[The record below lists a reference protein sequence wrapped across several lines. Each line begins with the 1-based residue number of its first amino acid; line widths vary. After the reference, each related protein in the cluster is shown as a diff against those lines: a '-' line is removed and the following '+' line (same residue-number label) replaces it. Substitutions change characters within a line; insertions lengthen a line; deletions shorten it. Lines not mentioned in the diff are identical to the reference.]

1 MKVAQFLAS
10 LDTSPTACK
19 AIVRIAQ
26 IAPPFVRIPPARY
39 GGTERVVHV
48 LTEEL
53 VRRGHDVTLFAAGT
67 CETTAHLH
75 PVCPRP
81 LWEMGAAD
89 PLAIRV
95 LQVEEVVRRSGEFD
109 VLHSHVD
116 YLPWLAG
123 DRLRAPL
130 VTTLHG
136 RLDLP
141 ELRPLFH
148 AYRGQALVSISNAQR
163 RPLADLALNWV
174 ATVHHGLNLDE
185 TYRLGSGRGGY
196 LVFLGRIAPEK
207 DPVTAIRVA
216 IQAGLQLK
224 IAARVD
230 SVDAQYFQTQ
240 VEPLLGHPLIE
251 WVGELDDRGKA
262 ELLEGALALLMPV
275 AWDEPF
281 GLVFIEALAA
291 GTPVIS
297 RPRGSIPEL
306 IRHGA
311 HGFLAE
317 TDDEL
322 VEACRA
328 ANLVD
333 RAGCRRHA
341 LTRFSASRMVD
352 DYERVYRAL
361 AKDQREQSSLVDL
374 PSSSH
379 LGARQPS
386 IAQTGT

>member
-1 MKVAQFLAS
+1 M
-10 LDTSPTACK
+10 
-19 AIVRIAQ
+19 RIAQ
-26 IAPPFVRIPPARY
+26 VAPPFVKIPPARY
-39 GGTERVVHV
+39 GGSERVVHV

-67 CETTAHLH
+67 CETAAHLI
-75 PVCPRP
+75 PACARP
-81 LWEMGAAD
+81 LWEMGVAD
-89 PLAIRV
+89 PLAVRV
-95 LQVEEVVRRSGEFD
+95 LQVEEVVRLSGEFD

-141 ELRPLFH
+141 ELRRLFC

-163 RPLADLALNWV
+163 RPLADLALNWA
-174 ATVHHGLNLDE
+174 ATVHHGLNLE
-185 TYRLGSGRGGY
+185 GIYRLGAGKGGY

-207 DPVTAIRVA
+207 DPVIAIRVA
-216 IQAGLQLK
+216 IQAGLPLK

-230 SVDAQYFQTQ
+230 PVDAQYFQTQ

-251 WVGELDDRGKA
+251 WVGELDDHGKGQ
-262 ELLEGALALLMPV
+262 LLEGALALLMPV
-275 AWDEPF
+275 AWEEPF
-281 GLVFIEALAA
+281 GLVFIEALAT

-306 IRHGA
+306 IRHGEN
-311 HGFLAE
+311 GFLAE
-317 TDDEL
+317 SEEEL
-322 VEACRA
+322 VAACYA
-328 ANLVD
+328 AASID
-333 RAGCRRHA
+333 RAECRREA
-341 LTRFSASRMVD
+341 ITRFSASRMVD

-361 AKDQREQSSLVDL
+361 SRTQRERSELVRL
-374 PSSSH
+374 PASGEPTPSYEESQ
-379 LGARQPS
+379 ARG
-386 IAQTGT
+386 TGVNWQRVS

>member
-1 MKVAQFLAS
+1 M
-10 LDTSPTACK
+10 
-19 AIVRIAQ
+19 RIAQ

-53 VRRGHDVTLFAAGT
+53 VRRGHNVTLFAAGT
-67 CETTAHLH
+67 CETAAHLR

-81 LWEMGAAD
+81 LWEMGVAD
-89 PLAIRV
+89 PLAIRM
-95 LQVEEVVRRSGEFD
+95 LQVEEVVRLSGEFD
-109 VLHSHVD
+109 VVHSHVD

-141 ELRPLFH
+141 ELRPLFR

-163 RPLADLALNWV
+163 RPVTDLALNWV
-174 ATVHHGLNLDE
+174 ATVHHGLNLED
-185 TYRLGSGRGGY
+185 TYRLGAGRGGY

-230 SVDAQYFQTQ
+230 AVDAQYFQTQ

-251 WVGELDDRGKA
+251 WVGELDDRGKD
-262 ELLEGALALLMPV
+262 ELLGGALALLMPV
-275 AWDEPF
+275 VWDEPF
-281 GLVFIEALAA
+281 GLVIIEALAT
-291 GTPVIS
+291 GTPVIA

-306 IRHGA
+306 IRHGE

-328 ANLVD
+328 ATSID
-333 RAGCRRHA
+333 RAGCRRQA
-341 LTRFSASRMVD
+341 LTRFSVSRMVD

-361 AKDQREQSSLVDL
+361 ARGQRERSELVELPASLETA
-374 PSSSH
+374 PSHEESAKSW
-379 LGARQPS
+379 GAGGRV
-386 IAQTGT
+386 GR

>member
-1 MKVAQFLAS
+1 M
-10 LDTSPTACK
+10 
-19 AIVRIAQ
+19 RIAQ
-26 IAPPFVRIPPARY
+26 IAPPFVRIPPPRY
-39 GGTERVVHV
+39 GGTERVVHA

-67 CETTAHLH
+67 CETAAHLR
-75 PVCPRP
+75 PAWPRP
-81 LWEMGAAD
+81 LWETGVVD

-95 LQVEEVVRRSGEFD
+95 MQVEEVVRLSSEFD

-116 YLPWLAG
+116 YLPWLVG

-141 ELRPLFH
+141 ELRPLFR
-148 AYRGQALVSISNAQR
+148 AYRGQALVSISNSQR
-163 RPLADLALNWV
+163 RPLADLTLNWV
-174 ATVHHGLNLDE
+174 ATIYHGLNLED

-207 DPVTAIRVA
+207 DPVAAIRVA
-216 IQAGLQLK
+216 IRAGVQLK
-224 IAARVD
+224 VAARVD
-230 SVDAQYFQTQ
+230 QVDAHYFQTQ
-240 VEPLLGHPLIE
+240 VEPLLGHPLID
-251 WVGELDDRGKA
+251 WVGELDDRAKD

-281 GLVFIEALAA
+281 GLVFIEALAT

-297 RPRGSIPEL
+297 RPRGSLPEL
-306 IRHGA
+306 IRHGE

-317 TDDEL
+317 TEDEL
-322 VEACRA
+322 VDACRA
-328 ANLVD
+328 ASAID
-333 RAGCRRHA
+333 RAGCRRQA
-341 LTRFSASRMVD
+341 LTCFSVSRMVD
-352 DYERVYRAL
+352 DYERVYRGL
-361 AKDQREQSSLVDL
+361 GSGQRERSELVEL
-374 PSSSH
+374 PSSSRH
-379 LGARQPS
+379 EARQGS